1 VPADAVEGDGITT
14 LTSSHGASETL
25 ARLLGEIAARGLT
38 LFAVIDH
45 GGGARTAG
53 LELRDSKVV
62 IFGSPRGGTPA
73 MAAAPTLALE
83 LPLRILIWQ
92 DGEAVRISFT
102 TPAALA
108 DRFGLAPELAAPL
121 AGVEAIARAIA

>member
-1 VPADAVEGDGITT
+1 MDPDGITT
-14 LTSSHGASETL
+14 LSSSHDAGETL
-25 ARLLGEIAARGLT
+25 VRLLDEITARGLT
-38 LFAVIDH
+38 LFAIVDH
-45 GGGARTAG
+45 GGGAHAAG

-62 IFGSPRGGTPA
+62 IFGNARAGTPA

-92 DGEAVRISFT
+92 DGDDVRISFT
-102 TPAALA
+102 TPASLTARFALA
-108 DRFGLAPELAAPL
+108 PDLAAPL